1 MILSRPW
8 TERNVY
14 EQILNAEYAKRH
26 NKETAK
32 QFYARHDL
40 YCHIIIFVSICP
52 LMAINLDY

>member
-1 MILSRPW
+1 MDR
-8 TERNVY
+8 RKQN
-14 EQILNAEYAKRH
+14 EQILNAEYTKRH

-40 YCHIIIFVSICP
+40 YRHVIIFVSICP